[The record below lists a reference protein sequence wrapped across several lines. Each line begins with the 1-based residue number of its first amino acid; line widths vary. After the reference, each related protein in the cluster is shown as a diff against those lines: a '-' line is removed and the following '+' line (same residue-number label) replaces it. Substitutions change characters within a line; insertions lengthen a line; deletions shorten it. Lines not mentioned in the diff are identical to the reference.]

1 MNDQIGAFITHMTKT
16 SFCVTIVAS
25 HLLRSKMK
33 TAKDYIVSRVTK
45 AWDRCGYDC
54 MAIFL
59 FFMIGVEII

>member
-1 MNDQIGAFITHMTKT
+1 MNVQIGLSITHMTTMK
-16 SFCVTIVAS
+16 FYVTIVGS
-25 HLLRSKMK
+25 HFLRSKMK

-59 FFMIGVEII
+59 FLMIGVEII

>member
-1 MNDQIGAFITHMTKT
+1 
-16 SFCVTIVAS
+16 VTIVAS
-25 HLLRSKMK
+25 HYTRSKMK

-59 FFMIGVEII
+59 FLMIGVELI